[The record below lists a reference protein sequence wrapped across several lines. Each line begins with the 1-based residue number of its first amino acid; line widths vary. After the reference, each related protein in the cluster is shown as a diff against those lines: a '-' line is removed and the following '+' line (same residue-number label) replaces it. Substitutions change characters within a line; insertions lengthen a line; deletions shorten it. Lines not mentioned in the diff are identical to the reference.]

1 MRFRFCKQAFQGFSA
16 ALACFGGMSAA
27 LLSMKRLILPLAAA
41 FLGLAFAPAALAGG
55 PAMVVGAT
63 EDAVRQPELVAAKAQ
78 MDLVKLAGLDGVRVT
93 QIWKPGDTAPTAG
106 DLEVLRNLAAAAQ
119 LDGVRIVLSVTNLG
133 SRTTPLSD
141 DDQADFA
148 AYAGAVVSALP
159 SVHEYIVG
167 NEPNLNRYW
176 MPQYGL
182 DGRDIAAPA
191 YEALLAKAYDAI
203 KAADPTALVYGG
215 AVSPRGVDR
224 PNTGRDT
231 HSPTTFIPD
240 MGAAYRDS
248 GRTLPIMDGFAFHPY
263 GDNSSQPPDTPHAG
277 TSIGLGDYDKLV
289 ALLGDAFDGTPQIGT
304 TMPIVYDEYGV
315 ETQIPNPQVRFY
327 TGREPTT
334 TKPVDEA
341 TQAAYYTQA
350 IDLAFC
356 QPNVRGIFLFHTVD
370 ESDLDRWQSGVYYA
384 NGKAKSS
391 LPAVRLA
398 AQYSRRGIASACPG
412 LELQVTARA
421 DRFATRNARFG
432 FRLTC
437 DLDCNY
443 RARLEK
449 VVTAGTTLI
458 TRGRAVGREPRQ
470 IVFPQR
476 RIAPGRYRFTVSLVA
491 PLNPGKP
498 VVLRSTPFRLR

>member
-1 MRFRFCKQAFQGFSA
+1 MG
-16 ALACFGGMSAA
+16 AA
-27 LLSMKRLILPLAAA
+27 LLSMKRLVLHLAVVIA
-41 FLGLAFAPAALAGG
+41 GLALAPAALAGG

-63 EDAVRQPELVAAKAQ
+63 EDAVRQPTLVASKTQ
-78 MDLVKLAGLDGVRVT
+78 MDMLRLAGLDGIRVT
-93 QIWKPGDTAPTAG
+93 QIWTPGQTAPTEGA
-106 DLEVLRNLAAAAQ
+106 LQVLRNVTTAAQ
-119 LDGVRIVLSVTNLG
+119 LDGVRITLSITNQG

-141 DDQADFA
+141 EDQADFA
-148 AYAGAVVSALP
+148 AYAGAVATVLP
-159 SVHEYIVG
+159 SVHEFIVG

-182 DGRDIAAPA
+182 DGSDVAAPA

-203 KAADPTALVYGG
+203 KVAAPTALVYGG

-240 MGAAYRDS
+240 MGNAYRAS

-263 GDNSSQPPDTPHAG
+263 GDNSSQPPATPHAG

-289 ALLGDAFDGTPQIGT
+289 GLLGAAFDGTPQIGS
-304 TMPIVYDEYGV
+304 TMPIIYDEYGV
-315 ETQIPNPQVRFY
+315 ETQIPTQQVRFY

-334 TKPVDEA
+334 TRPVDET

-370 ESDLDRWQSGVYYA
+370 ESDLDRWQSGLYYA
-384 NGKAKSS
+384 NGKPKSS

-398 AQYSRRGIASACPG
+398 AQYSRRGIAASCPG
-412 LELQVTARA
+412 LKLQIKARA
-421 DRFATRNARFG
+421 DRFSTRNAGFG

-449 VVTAGTTLI
+449 VATGGTTLSI
-458 TRGRAVGREPRQ
+458 RGRGVGGQPKQISFPPRT
-470 IVFPQR
+470 
-476 RIAPGRYRFTVSLVA
+476 IAPGRYRFTVSLVA
-491 PLNPGKP
+491 PMNPGLP
-498 VVLRSTPFRLR
+498 VVLRSAPFRLS